1 MKGGL
6 NAEMVAYELMSM
18 YADRLCLSLQTCHE
32 CHNIGGDMD
41 FLRFIYSLLGYL
53 KLGISKEQQN

>member
-41 FLRFIYSLLGYL
+41 FL